1 MEHASRSFK
10 ASRMRRRVGS
20 AIAWRVRSR
29 EGSGVD
35 VVMDGL
41 GIAGELTAVNIRNQE
56 SEIEDDQR
64 HTRLRCLLL
73 QDRIVTIA
81 DEPGAHGFRILDV
94 GKGPDLNVEELI
106 RARSICRSGIL
117 FFL

>member
-1 MEHASRSFK
+1 MDMWCEIVGCESRTRSSTSPAHSPTRFPMEHAPRSFK

-73 QDRIVTIA
+73 QDRIVTISY
-81 DEPGAHGFRILDV
+81 EPGAHGFR
-94 GKGPDLNVEELI
+94 
-106 RARSICRSGIL
+106 
-117 FFL
+117 